1 MSWKLLMKRFLAD
14 LSGRLRSGDASAP
27 VVVIL
32 WAKPAKRQRMEM
44 ENDND

>member
-1 MSWKLLMKRFLAD
+1 MSWKRIMKQFLAN

-32 WAKPAKRQRMEM
+32 WAKPEKRQ
-44 ENDND
+44 

>member
-32 WAKPAKRQRMEM
+32 WAKPAKRQ
-44 ENDND
+44 

>member
-1 MSWKLLMKRFLAD
+1 MSWKCLLRRFLSD

-32 WAKPAKRQRMEM
+32 WAKPAKRQ
-44 ENDND
+44 

>member
-32 WAKPAKRQRMEM
+32 WAKPAKLLLGLYRKQ
-44 ENDND
+44 

>member
-32 WAKPAKRQRMEM
+32 WAKPAYKKQ
-44 ENDND
+44 